1 MRTSDTTSNLHA
13 SLSAF
18 AAQIENV
25 PFSRQVEIPTSRG
38 GTIKFQY
45 AELSAILAHVRAP
58 LASHGLS
65 VVQDSYT
72 EARPVEDYLDKDGVV
87 TPIHYTAIDGC
98 CVTRVCHASGEWLE
112 TSTQRVPS
120 SGSDARS
127 VGGALSYARRYSL
140 VAALGLAGEDDN
152 DGEVATPAAALPP
165 KAKAKPA
172 TTPRGPATPAPAPT
186 ARPVETGPV
195 PLSDQL
201 WHLGIGADA
210 IEACGLK
217 PREIAADKAALLA
230 ALPILRG
237 YSPSEIGSNPGAA
250 LAEALATVARKA
262 TPQ

>member
-1 MRTSDTTSNLHA
+1 MRTSDNTSNLHA

-72 EARPVEDYLDKDGVV
+72 EARPVEDYLDKDGAI

-98 CVTRVCHASGEWLE
+98 CVTRVCHSSGEWLE
-112 TSTQRVPS
+112 TSPQRVPS

-152 DGEVATPAAALPP
+152 DGEVATPAAALPSKP
-165 KAKAKPA
+165 KAKPA
-172 TTPRGPATPAPAPT
+172 TAQAQLPRSPKPGH
-186 ARPVETGPV
+186 PVETGPV

-210 IEACGLK
+210 IEQCGLK
-217 PREIAADKAALLA
+217 PREIAADKAALIA
-230 ALPILRG
+230 ALPVLRG

-250 LAEALATVARKA
+250 LAEALATVARKS

>member
-1 MRTSDTTSNLHA
+1 MRTSDNTSNLHA

-98 CVTRVCHASGEWLE
+98 CVTRVCHSSGEWIE
-112 TSTQRVPS
+112 TSPQRVPS

-152 DGEVATPAAALPP
+152 DGEVATPAAALPAKP
-165 KAKAKPA
+165 KAKTAPA
-172 TTPRGPATPAPAPT
+172 PSKPAPAPA

-217 PREIAADKAALLA
+217 PREVPADKAALIA
-230 ALPILRG
+230 ALPVLRG

-262 TPQ
+262 PPQ